1 MSESSPTVSHPLPTP
16 DEALRLL
23 LEGADRARR
32 GKPTRPNTDTGRREA
47 LAHEQHPI
55 AAVLG
60 CSDSRV
66 PMEYA
71 FDAGYGD
78 LFAIRTAGHTLGE
91 TVVGSVEFAVAELEV
106 PLILVLGHTSCGAV
120 TAADHTLRTGETPG
134 GSVASLVERILPSV
148 IESREQGGDGVDAA
162 VTIHARRTVERLRE
176 LSPILADAEEAGTLK
191 MVGAVYDLSTGEV
204 SLTD

>member
-1 MSESSPTVSHPLPTP
+1 MSDSSPTVSHALPTP

-32 GKPTRPNTDTGRREA
+32 GEPTRPNTDTGRREA
-47 LAHEQHPI
+47 LAHGQHPI

-162 VTIHARRTVERLRE
+162 VAIHARRTVERLRE
-176 LSPILADAEEAGTLK
+176 LSPILADAEEAGTLR